1 LEKGF
6 AMKSRKGWVAVFGF
20 IAVVAAVGSGVSGFS
35 QGNTAER
42 SFELTYVTRIT
53 ELPAGATSARI
64 WIPLPQSGPYQTIS
78 DLRIES
84 PFAYS
89 THRDSEYGNEYVYL
103 EVPAARVAGPAE
115 VRVHFQATR
124 LEHRVA
130 LGAQPVAA
138 KTGAGAGELQ
148 RFLQPDR
155 RVPLGGII
163 EELSAQETRGVQDPV
178 AKARAVYDYVIATM
192 RYDKSGTGWGNGD
205 AIWAC
210 TAKRGNCTDFHSL
223 FIGMMR
229 AAGIPARFEIGFSLP
244 EDQHGGTIPGYHCWA
259 EFYVAAY
266 GWIPVDASEAWK
278 HPEKKN
284 YFFGAHDDNRLEFSV
299 GRDIRL
305 DPPQQGEPLNYF
317 IYPYAEMDGKP
328 LAVKSEFSFRDRI
341 SSGN

>member
-1 LEKGF
+1 MEL
-6 AMKSRKGWVAVFGF
+6 RKGWVAAFGF
-20 IAVVAAVGSGVSGFS
+20 IVAVAAVGSGVSGFS
-35 QGNTAER
+35 QSGVAAR
-42 SFELTYVTRIT
+42 SFEFMYVIRIPG
-53 ELPAGATSARI
+53 LAADAKGSRI
-64 WIPLPQSGPYQTIS
+64 WIPLPQSGPYQTIRE
-78 DLRIES
+78 LRIDAS
-84 PFAYS
+84 YAYT
-89 THRDSEYGNEYVYL
+89 THRDSEYGNEFVYL
-103 EVPAARVAGPAE
+103 EVPATKVTAPGE
-115 VRVHFQATR
+115 VRVHFLATR

-130 LGAQPVAA
+130 LAAQPVAA

-163 EELSAQETRGVQDPV
+163 GELSAQQTLGMQDPM
-178 AKARAVYDYVIATM
+178 AKARAIYDYVVATI

-205 AIWAC
+205 AVWAC

-259 EFYVAAY
+259 EFYVAPY
-266 GWIPVDASEAWK
+266 GWVPVDASEAWK

-284 YFFGAHDDNRLEFSV
+284 YFFGAHDDNRVQFTL

-305 DPPQQGEPLNYF
+305 DPPQQGELLNYF
-317 IYPYAEMDGKP
+317 IYPYGEVDGKP
-328 LAVKSEFSFRDRI
+328 LALESKFSFQDRLND
-341 SSGN
+341 SD